1 MISSSTSI
9 PASTPDKKISKL
21 MFILLCVLF
30 VIFLIVGLGFIYQG
44 CRYNAMKKRGVY
56 EKLKS
61 YGTV

>member
-1 MISSSTSI
+1 
-9 PASTPDKKISKL
+9 

-44 CRYNAMKKRGVY
+44 CRYNTMKKRGVY